1 MNLLLPIATAV
12 LVLLG
17 SFCLF
22 IAMENDRRVRERWNA
37 APVAGPEAPANR
49 SNWGK
54 IRGLFVNFKNS

>member
-22 IAMENDRRVRERWNA
+22 IAMENDRRARERWNTV
-37 APVAGPEAPANR
+37 PVAGPEEPANR
-49 SNWGK
+49 SHWDK
-54 IRGLFVNFKNS
+54 IRGLFMNPRNS